1 MSDNP
6 TLRERIARLEVLVH
20 AQTELFNRHIEHDR
34 WRSRW
39 LLRLLGSLAIGVILL
54 GLPGCIKLFAGVM

>member
-20 AQTELFNRHIEHDR
+20 AQTELFNRHIEHDKTKTR
-34 WRSRW
+34 MLFRW
-39 LLRLLGSLAIGVILL
+39 LGTLVIGVILL
-54 GLPGCIKLFAGVM
+54 ALPGCVKLLAGVI